1 MIYKYNYNNNII
13 YTTMSAGTD
22 ASILGYSNE
31 PLFSGANSKY
41 VNTNNNNN
49 PLFFGS
55 NEVPGL
61 PGLSGAKNNVD
72 AAQGKVPGVCLMK
85 GGKRRKSGTRR
96 RKSGKNNKSNK
107 GRSIKLKT
115 RIKII
120 SGKYKMKNRKSVAR
134 LKNTLRKKYSLKNKK
149 NKSKNSRVK
158 KGTRKNSTKKM
169 NKKSNRNARRT
180 KGRRHGRKYKGGSGG
195 IPFSGLPYPAGYAQY
210 SNNNPNTPSYSLGG
224 VLKAS
229 ESALANPVP
238 LTPTNTCVDNYDH
251 YVKKGFASRG
261 H

>member
-1 MIYKYNYNNNII
+1 
-13 YTTMSAGTD
+13 MSAGTD

-85 GGKRRKSGTRR
+85 GGKRRKS
-96 RKSGKNNKSNK
+96 SKNKKSNK

-120 SGKYKMKNRKSVAR
+120 SGKYKMKNRKSIAR
-134 LKNTLRKKYSLKNKK
+134 LKNTLRKKYSLKNKR
-149 NKSKNSRVK
+149 NSKSSRVK

-169 NKKSNRNARRT
+169 NKKSRRNSRRT
-180 KGRRHGRKYKGGSGG
+180 KGRRHNRKYKGGSGG

-238 LTPTNTCVDNYDH
+238 LTPTNNCVDNYDH
-251 YVKKGFASRG
+251 YTKKGFSSRG

>member
-1 MIYKYNYNNNII
+1 
-13 YTTMSAGTD
+13 
-22 ASILGYSNE
+22 
-31 PLFSGANSKY
+31 
-41 VNTNNNNN
+41 
-49 PLFFGS
+49 
-55 NEVPGL
+55 
-61 PGLSGAKNNVD
+61 
-72 AAQGKVPGVCLMK
+72 
-85 GGKRRKSGTRR
+85 
-96 RKSGKNNKSNK
+96 
-107 GRSIKLKT
+107 
-115 RIKII
+115 
-120 SGKYKMKNRKSVAR
+120 MKNRKSVAR

-169 NKKSNRNARRT
+169 NKKSTRNS
-180 KGRRHGRKYKGGSGG
+180 RRHRRKYKGGSGG

-251 YVKKGFASRG
+251 YVKKGFLSRG

>member
-1 MIYKYNYNNNII
+1 MNYNYNYNNNII

-85 GGKRRKSGTRR
+85 GGKK
-96 RKSGKNNKSNK
+96 RKSGKNKKGNK

-120 SGKYKMKNRKSVAR
+120 SGKYKMKNRKSIAQ

-169 NKKSNRNARRT
+169 NKKSNRNS
-180 KGRRHGRKYKGGSGG
+180 RRHRRKYKGGSGG

>member
-1 MIYKYNYNNNII
+1 
-13 YTTMSAGTD
+13 MSAGTD

-55 NEVPGL
+55 NEIPGL

-85 GGKRRKSGTRR
+85 GGKGGKRRKSGTKR
-96 RKSGKNNKSNK
+96 RKSSKNKKSNK

-169 NKKSNRNARRT
+169 NKKSNRNSRRT
-180 KGRRHGRKYKGGSGG
+180 KGRRHRRKYKGGSGG

-251 YVKKGFASRG
+251 YVKKGFLSRG